1 MTDELSLIA
10 LSFAGGVVSH
20 FLINSVEPSSI
31 GHFLAYPSCL
41 VIVERLFLSLV
52 PSQILVSLLAWFSA
66 LGTSILLYRIVLPV
80 HPLHHIPG
88 PVLAKS
94 TQLCQFYSLFK
105 GQPRVDQRR
114 LHERYGPVIRIGPN
128 EVSIADPS
136 ALTAV
141 FGGNSWQKGKGY
153 SFTASGGAATTETA
167 LSAIRDHKE
176 HKTRRKI
183 WDRAFAIASLK
194 GYQPSI
200 ELRVQQLCNQ
210 LDNICSNGPLDLQ
223 EWIGYLVFDVMT
235 DLAWGGGGDAL
246 VQGRDP
252 DGAIASLRYS
262 LHLAGMT
269 KALPW
274 FASILIQLPW
284 VERRTRKFRTFAR
297 DMFLRRKEQGEAAK
311 GELQRDVFY
320 HLLGEGSAEGRQ
332 LSIGALQADSRQV
345 VTYVVQGQ
353 SRII

>member
-1 MTDELSLIA
+1 MSLEVMLSDELPLIA
-10 LSFAGGVVSH
+10 ISLVAGVASH
-20 FLINSVEPSSI
+20 FLINSFEPVSI
-31 GHFLAYPSCL
+31 RYFLAYPLCL
-41 VIVERLFLSLV
+41 AIVERTIFSFA
-52 PSQILVSLLAWFSA
+52 PAQILLSFLAWLSA
-66 LGTSILLYRIVLPV
+66 LGTSILVYRLVLPI

-88 PVLAKS
+88 PLSAKS

-105 GQPRVDQRR
+105 GRPRVDQRR

-128 EVSIADPS
+128 EVSMADTS
-136 ALTAV
+136 SLSTI
-141 FGGNSWQKGKGY
+141 FGGKSWQKGKGY
-153 SFTASGGAATTETA
+153 SFTASGGAATAGTA

-176 HKTRRKI
+176 HTARRKV

-194 GYQPSI
+194 GYQPFI
-200 ELRVQQLCNQ
+200 ELRVQQLCDQ
-210 LDNICSNGPLDLQ
+210 LDNLCSKGPLDLQ

-246 VQGRDP
+246 VEGRDP

-274 FASILIQLPW
+274 FASILIQFPW
-284 VERRTRKFRTFAR
+284 VERRTRTFRTFAR

-320 HLLGEGSAEGRQ
+320 HLLGEGTSEGRQ

-345 VTYVVQGQ
+345 VTYVF
-353 SRII
+353 

>member
-1 MTDELSLIA
+1 MITHELSLITWS
-10 LSFAGGVVSH
+10 LAGGIVSH
-20 FLINSVEPSSI
+20 LLINSFEPASI
-31 GHFLAYPSCL
+31 GYFLVYPL
-41 VIVERLFLSLV
+41 LITIIERSIFSFAA
-52 PSQILVSLLAWFSA
+52 SQILVSLLAWLSA
-66 LGTSILLYRIVLPV
+66 LGTSILVYRLVLPI

-88 PVLAKS
+88 PLSAKS

-105 GQPRVDQRR
+105 GRPRVDQRR

-128 EVSIADPS
+128 EVSVADTS
-136 ALTAV
+136 ALSAI
-141 FGGNSWQKGKGY
+141 FGAKSWQKGKGY
-153 SFTASGGAATTETA
+153 SFTASGGAATSETA
-167 LSAIRDHKE
+167 LSAIREHKE
-176 HKTRRKI
+176 HTTRRKI

-194 GYQPSI
+194 GYQPAI
-200 ELRVQQLCNQ
+200 QFRVQQMCDQ
-210 LDNICSNGPLDLQ
+210 LDEICSKGPLDLQ

-246 VQGRDP
+246 LKGRDP

-274 FASILIQLPW
+274 FANILIQFPW
-284 VERRTRKFRTFAR
+284 IERRTRKFRTFAR

-311 GELQRDVFY
+311 GDLQRDVFY
-320 HLLGEGSAEGRQ
+320 HLLGEGSSEGRQ

-345 VTYVVQGQ
+345 VTLVFP
-353 SRII
+353 SH